1 MKGVFTALSADR
13 FLLGDHREDT
23 ETVALRQEVTELFH
37 SFREPIYRQCLRIL
51 GNPAEAEDV
60 TQEVFIRLYSEIR
73 AKRSV
78 DYRRA
83 WLFRSAH
90 NLAIDRL
97 RAARR
102 QRSLDTLESEEP
114 DCVVDDSEGTEKA
127 LLLKERHA
135 RVLASLTELSPQE
148 RRCMELRTE
157 GLRYREIADILG
169 VRTSTVE
176 TNLSRA
182 VKKLMEK
189 LNG

>member
-1 MKGVFTALSADR
+1 MKNVFTALSVDR
-13 FLLGDHREDT
+13 FVIGDHRQDSR
-23 ETVALRQEVTELFH
+23 TVAVCQEVSELFH

-51 GNPAEAEDV
+51 GDPAEAEDV
-60 TQEVFIRLYSEIR
+60 TQEVFIRLYSEMR
-73 AKRSV
+73 ANRPV

-97 RAARR
+97 RTSRR
-102 QRSLDTLESEEP
+102 QQSLEALEKEEP
-114 DCVVDDSEGTEKA
+114 TIAVDHSQATENA

-135 RVLASLTELSPQE
+135 RVLASLKDLSPQE

-157 GLRYREIADILG
+157 GLRYREIAEVLG
-169 VRTSTVE
+169 IRTSTVE